1 MWLAGTRDP
10 VPSLAVVDA
19 SERLDVLTSR
29 RQDGAMND
37 TKRATIY
44 LDAEVH
50 RALRLKAA
58 ATNRSM
64 SEMVNHAVRMAL
76 AEDAVDLAAVDQRVA
91 EPSASFEAF
100 VRDLFERGR
109 L

>member
-1 MWLAGTRDP
+1 MDE
-10 VPSLAVVDA
+10 S
-19 SERLDVLTSR
+19 
-29 RQDGAMND
+29 
-37 TKRATIY
+37 KRATIH
-44 LDAEVH
+44 LDADVH

-64 SEMVNHAVRMAL
+64 SATVNDAVRMAL

-91 EPSASFEAF
+91 EPSVSFDAF
-100 VRDLFERGR
+100 VRDLHERGR